1 MHSIQFFVRNV
12 PELRN
17 DELAIDSTFPL
28 INFATKTDAYNFI
41 GLLRAEPAHGIANV
55 GYLILN
61 NPQLLPGNVRSRHQY
76 RVAKIA
82 ENPENDDRDGEEGNE
97 IVMDGCFSIE
107 RNIDIL
113 MNVVDQ
119 IDNNNLGGPG
129 FREFIQTH
137 SRNYR

>member
-17 DELAIDSTFPL
+17 DELTIDSTFPL
-28 INFATKTDAYNFI
+28 INFATKTAAYNFI

-61 NPQLLPGNVRSRHQY
+61 NPQLLPYNVRTQHQY
-76 RVAKIA
+76 RVAKISDD
-82 ENPENDDRDGEEGNE
+82 PENERDEE
-97 IVMDGCFSIE
+97 IFMDGCFSIE

-119 IDNNNLGGPG
+119 IDNNNLGRARGEAG

>member
-41 GLLRAEPAHGIANV
+41 ELLRAEHAHGIANV

-82 ENPENDDRDGEEGNE
+82 ENPENDRDVA

-113 MNVVDQ
+113 MNVVEQ
-119 IDNNNLGGPG
+119 IDNNNLGRSRGESG